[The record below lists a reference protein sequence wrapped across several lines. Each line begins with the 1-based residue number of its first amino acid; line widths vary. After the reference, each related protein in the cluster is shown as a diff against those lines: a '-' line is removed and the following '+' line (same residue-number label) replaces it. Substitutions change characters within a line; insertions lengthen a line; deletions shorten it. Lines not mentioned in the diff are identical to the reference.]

1 MNKLSRHEVLSLG
14 ITVFSMFFGAGNLIF
29 PSMIGYLS
37 GYNLPISIFFFSM
50 SAVFLTFLGISA
62 VAKAEGF
69 YPIGSKVH
77 PYFATAFTVIIYI
90 SIGPGLAIPR
100 AGTMPFEIA
109 IKPILSESNL
119 NVGML
124 IYTFVFFG
132 IAAWLSM
139 KPNKLVDRMGKVL
152 TPILLS
158 LLIITSVLI
167 FSKQAHVILPPK
179 DPYRLHPATA
189 AFINGYM
196 TMDAI
201 GSLTV
206 GLVLSMIIQDIGIT
220 DKKVIRNTTYKV
232 GAIAGILLFLVYI
245 LLALLGSHIA
255 PNLANATNGV
265 EVLIAV
271 SYAAY
276 GSYGPIVLGLIF
288 TLACLTTCVGLIT
301 SCSKYFSELLHIL
314 SYEKFVILLSIIS
327 LIIGN
332 FGLNQILAIS
342 SPILSAIYPIAIT
355 LILLTLLGDIPD
367 ITFKITTIVVGCIS
381 ILSSIN
387 HAHSTCFK
395 LISTLPLHNLQLS
408 WVIPGI
414 IIAIITTIYANLTLI
429 ED

>member
-167 FSKQAHVILPPK
+167 F
-179 DPYRLHPATA
+179 
-189 AFINGYM
+189 F
-196 TMDAI
+196 
-201 GSLTV
+201 
-206 GLVLSMIIQDIGIT
+206 
-220 DKKVIRNTTYKV
+220 
-232 GAIAGILLFLVYI
+232 
-245 LLALLGSHIA
+245 
-255 PNLANATNGV
+255 
-265 EVLIAV
+265 
-271 SYAAY
+271 
-276 GSYGPIVLGLIF
+276 
-288 TLACLTTCVGLIT
+288 
-301 SCSKYFSELLHIL
+301 
-314 SYEKFVILLSIIS
+314 
-327 LIIGN
+327 
-332 FGLNQILAIS
+332 
-342 SPILSAIYPIAIT
+342 
-355 LILLTLLGDIPD
+355 
-367 ITFKITTIVVGCIS
+367 
-381 ILSSIN
+381 
-387 HAHSTCFK
+387 
-395 LISTLPLHNLQLS
+395 
-408 WVIPGI
+408 
-414 IIAIITTIYANLTLI
+414 
-429 ED
+429 

>member
-1 MNKLSRHEVLSLG
+1 MNKLSRLEILSLG

-29 PSMIGYLS
+29 TSMIGYQS
-37 GYNLPISIFFFSM
+37 GYNLPISIFFFSL
-50 SAVFLTFLGISA
+50 SAVFLTFLGICA

-77 PYFATAFTVIIYI
+77 PYFATAFTVVIYI

-109 IKPILSESNL
+109 IKPMLAESHL
-119 NVGML
+119 GIGMFV
-124 IYTFVFFG
+124 YTLVFFG
-132 IAAWLSM
+132 LAGWLSM
-139 KPNKLVDRMGKVL
+139 KPSKLVDRMGKVL

-158 LLIITSVLI
+158 LLVLTSILI
-167 FSKQAHVILPPK
+167 FSNHTQIILPPQ

-189 AFINGYM
+189 AFVDGYM

-206 GLVLSMIIQDIGIT
+206 GLVLSMIIRDFGVT
-220 DKKVIRNTTYKV
+220 DKKVIRKTTYRV
-232 GAIAGILLFLVYI
+232 GAIAAVLLFLVYI

-255 PNLANATNGV
+255 PSLPNATNGA

-276 GSYGPIVLGLIF
+276 GTYGPIVLGIIF

-301 SCSKYFSELLHIL
+301 SCSKYFSELLKIL
-314 SYEKFVILLSIIS
+314 NYEKFVVLLSSIS
-327 LIIGN
+327 LVIGN

-355 LILLTLLGDIPD
+355 LILLTLIGNIPD
-367 ITFKITTIVVGCIS
+367 ITFKITTLVVGSIS
-381 ILSSIN
+381 VMSSIN
-387 HAHSTCFK
+387 HAQNTFFK
-395 LISTLPLHNLQLS
+395 IVSELPLHQLKLS

-414 IIAIITTIYANLTLI
+414 IIAIVTTLYANLTQI
-429 ED
+429 EA